1 MVAGQN
7 WVAICNE
14 CVVLC
19 GEIFAEHSAPNS
31 SPSGDQ

>member
-14 CVVLC
+14 CVALC
-19 GEIFAEHSAPNS
+19 GEIFAEHRAPS
-31 SPSGDQ
+31 SRPDER